1 MSATP
6 APRRDEERPEYI
18 FPCAPE
24 AEQTILAAT
33 LQAGSMKH
41 AEDLSP
47 EEFYDATRRR
57 IFAAMR
63 DLDRR
68 GDLIPDKLKAVL
80 TKDEPPDLKA
90 EESIAWRVDTLN
102 LAEVGPLSLLPR
114 KVAEIKNMALKR
126 GMMLWHLDSAKAL
139 NAGELDVPEH
149 VKDVRALGEKWEATP
164 SSDTKPVSARLE
176 EIYES
181 ILTDKT
187 KPVPTFSAAL
197 NKNLSGGLRRGEVL
211 TIAAPAGAG
220 KTTFIL
226 QLAEETAREQVK
238 RAGADS
244 TVPPCAL
251 VYVSAEMSEKELV
264 TKSLSR
270 LGRVDS
276 CRIRDKSI
284 GAAALE
290 PAMKR
295 YAAEVAPVMYLVQA
309 RDGMT
314 LDEVRGITRKV
325 KTRLAE
331 AVRGTAEDLAAE
343 DPFVILCVDP
353 FQRLLTGNP
362 AIDSEE
368 ISRVGA
374 LGSGLK
380 KLARDLDVSVILAA
394 DTTKDVARR
403 TAEGSGPGVAPI
415 RGSYMA
421 THTTD
426 YEAAIVTWESEE
438 AGELNEKL
446 KKKFQPL
453 VGGYSIGDFDECSLP
468 AYAVLS
474 FSKNRFGL
482 CEPCPFMWERAYNRF
497 VPIGEEQERDSGG
510 TKGSLLE
517 RWEVKPPAAGGK
529 AYPHKRRATGGK

>member
-6 APRRDEERPEYI
+6 APRNESGRPEYI

-24 AEQTILAAT
+24 AEETILAAT

-41 AEDLSP
+41 AEDLLP
-47 EEFYDATRRR
+47 EEFYDTTRRR

-63 DLDRR
+63 DLHRR
-68 GDLIPDKLKAVL
+68 GDLIPDKLKEVL
-80 TKDEPPDLKA
+80 TKGEPPDLKA

-114 KVAEIKNMALKR
+114 KVAEIKNTALKR

-149 VKDVRALGEKWEATP
+149 VKDLRARGEKWEATP

-187 KPVPTFSAAL
+187 KPVPTFSTAL

-226 QLAEETAREQVK
+226 QLAEETVREQVK

-284 GAAALE
+284 GAEALE
-290 PAMKR
+290 PAMER
-295 YAAEVAPVMYLVQA
+295 YAAEVAPVVYLVQA

-314 LDEVRGITRKV
+314 LDEVRGIARKV
-325 KTRLAE
+325 KTRLAD
-331 AVRGTAEDLAAE
+331 AVRGTAKDPAAE

-353 FQRLLTGNP
+353 FQRLLTGHD

-403 TAEGSGPGVAPI
+403 VAEGGGVGVAAI

-426 YEAAIVTWESEE
+426 YEAAILTWGTKAPSED
-438 AGELNEKL
+438 ELNEKL
-446 KKKFQPL
+446 KKRFLPL
-453 VGGYSIGDFDECSLP
+453 VEGYSPDDFDEGSLA

-482 CEPCPFMWERAYNRF
+482 CEPCPFMWEMAYNRF
-497 VPIGEEQERDSGG
+497 VPIGKEQERDSGG

-517 RWEVKPPAAGGK
+517 RWGIERREVGEKT
-529 AYPHKRRATGGK
+529 YRRKR